1 VNVAARP
8 VGRPGRSGPAV
19 RARRRPDRGA
29 AAVEAAFALPILLLI
44 VFGIID
50 FGRMANAQI
59 NVTEAAREGAR
70 VASFGDNPTDR
81 VTTIAGADAQVA
93 TSGCPAEITD
103 EDAEVTVTYPFE
115 FVTPVGALVGF
126 FTGSDM
132 GGDLTL
138 RGRGVMPCQ

>member
-1 VNVAARP
+1 VDVAASP
-8 VGRPGRSGPAV
+8 VGRRGRSGPAD
-19 RARRRPDRGA
+19 RGCRRPDRGT
-29 AAVEAAFALPILLLI
+29 AAVEAAFVLPILLLI

-70 VASFGDNPTDR
+70 VAAFGGNPRDR
-81 VTTIAGADAQVA
+81 VSTIAGADAEVTTVA
-93 TSGCPAEITD
+93 CPADITD

-115 FVTPVGALVGF
+115 FVTPVGAFVGL
-126 FTGSDM
+126 FTGTDL

-138 RGRGVMPCQ
+138 RGRGIMPCQ